1 MKSFAC
7 LIVLSS
13 SVYASGDLLRDQ
25 EKVQVPVQV
34 SVQEKFCQST
44 KEYITVFR
52 YLEVQKT
59 FTLKKEEMMK
69 IADVV
74 SKGCNGAAKRF
85 IETNDLLMKAGV
97 ETSDAL
103 KLAMKFADKSD
114 QTTDTFATIFKET
127 FLKEYLDLDLRTA
140 IDFSMKLSLEA
151 EGDAVL
157 IKNDFQ
163 KIVKFCLDNKGLD
176 LSGPKCSDLASKV
189 AASGTKYKLE
199 MSPTFFEHY
208 SFLTDKDGADLAT
221 YKALE
226 ISVKLIDAG
235 PLSANNFKD
244 AYKFAI
250 SKTGLD
256 LGKSQAIGYAEQM
269 ALRSSGEKR
278 GEKLERITK

>member
-1 MKSFAC
+1 MKKIAC
-7 LIVLSS
+7 LMILSN
-13 SVYASGDLLRDQ
+13 SVFASGDLLREQ
-25 EKVQVPVQV
+25 EKVQVQV
-34 SVQEKFCQST
+34 EEKFCQST
-44 KEYITVFR
+44 KEYITAFR
-52 YLEVQKT
+52 YLEAQKA
-59 FTLKKEEMMK
+59 FTLKKDDMMK

-85 IETNDLLMKAGV
+85 IETNDLLVKAGV
-97 ETSDAL
+97 KTDDAL
-103 KLAMKFADKSD
+103 KLAMKFAEKSD
-114 QTTDTFATIFKET
+114 QTTNTFATIFKET

-151 EGDAVL
+151 DGDAVM

-176 LSGPKCSDLASKV
+176 LSGPKCSDLAAKV
-189 AASGTKYKLE
+189 AASGSKYKLE

-226 ISVKLIDAG
+226 ISVKLIEAG

-250 SKTGLD
+250 SKKGLD
-256 LGKSQAIGYAEQM
+256 QGKSQAISYAEQM
-269 ALRSSGEKR
+269 ALRSIEEKSGEKL
-278 GEKLERITK
+278 KRITK

>member
-1 MKSFAC
+1 MKKFAC
-7 LIVLSS
+7 LLVISS
-13 SVYASGDLLRDQ
+13 SVYAAGDLLRDQ
-25 EKVQVPVQV
+25 TRDEEKAQKP
-34 SVQEKFCQST
+34 VQEKFCQST

-52 YLEVQKT
+52 YLEAQKT
-59 FTLKKEEMMK
+59 FTLKKDEMMK

-74 SKGCNGAAKRF
+74 SKGCNRAAKRF

-140 IDFSMKLSLEA
+140 VDFSMKLSMEA
-151 EGDAVL
+151 DGDAEL

-176 LSGPKCSDLASKV
+176 LSGPKCSDLAAKV

-199 MSPTFFEHY
+199 MGPTFFEHY

-226 ISVKLIDAG
+226 ISLKLIEAG
-235 PLSANNFKD
+235 PLSASNFKD

-250 SKTGLD
+250 SKTGLG
-256 LGKSQAIGYAEQM
+256 LAKGQAISYAEQM
-269 ALRSSGEKR
+269 AIRSIEEKS
-278 GEKLERITK
+278 EAKLKRVTK